1 VADTDGD
8 GVIDGGELYD
18 TRTDHLVWN
27 DFSADA
33 NTQSDAQEATS
44 APVQSIE
51 QKSEMAT
58 LGQESSENLSATNG
72 DAAAL
77 GTGNASA
84 APGNVTRGGV
94 PVSGASL
101 LGPDGKYSVTE
112 TSPPK
117 VSVSGT
123 TSTPPV
129 IEPAP
134 GNESAPEAVVE
145 TVETTEPVVADTT
158 VASETDLDADNY
170 ADALELE
177 IGLDPANPDTD
188 ADGVA
193 DGDEVTI
200 YFTDPFTLDT
210 DGDNLSDGQEL
221 FDIRTDPLVS
231 DTSGDGV
238 SNAEELP
245 A

>member
-1 VADTDGD
+1 MV
-8 GVIDGGELYD
+8 
-18 TRTDHLVWN
+18 
-27 DFSADA
+27 
-33 NTQSDAQEATS
+33 
-44 APVQSIE
+44 
-51 QKSEMAT
+51 T

-101 LGPDGKYSVTE
+101 LGPDGKYSVNE
-112 TSPPK
+112 ISPPK
-117 VSVSGT
+117 VAVSGT

-134 GNESAPEAVVE
+134 GTESAPAAVVE

-188 ADGVA
+188 G
-193 DGDEVTI
+193 
-200 YFTDPFTLDT
+200 
-210 DGDNLSDGQEL
+210 
-221 FDIRTDPLVS
+221 
-231 DTSGDGV
+231 
-238 SNAEELP
+238 
-245 A
+245 